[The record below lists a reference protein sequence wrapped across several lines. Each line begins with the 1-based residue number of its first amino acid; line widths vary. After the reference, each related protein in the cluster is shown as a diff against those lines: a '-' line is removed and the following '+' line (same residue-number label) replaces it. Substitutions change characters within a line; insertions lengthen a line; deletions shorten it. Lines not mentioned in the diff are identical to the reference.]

1 MNFRPITVGRY
12 RITAFNNENTC
23 GTNSSIKEYN
33 VVRTSNM
40 KVRDILSTF
49 DEDSAFIHT
58 TQKILRG
65 DKLIIIKDGKEY
77 TVDGQLL
84 Q

>member
-1 MNFRPITVGRY
+1 MK
-12 RITAFNNENTC
+12 RIFQIVTLGSLLTMSCFLRAEEVE
-23 GTNSSIKEYN
+23 IQLMN

-40 KVRDILSTF
+40 KVRDILSTL